1 MENRKM
7 EKEFQ
12 NYQNKMNSLLNLSF
26 SNLCVLTVDMQNE
39 YLSEEH
45 GTSPLATDDI
55 KNIIK
60 NTTEFLIEMRKNN
73 VPIIHC
79 YVVRRKEEIKN
90 NFFISPY
97 IDVSQSNNL
106 SQNIQAPA
114 RKKPE
119 RVEGTLSSI
128 LPECFIGKGD
138 FHVTSKRNFDSFHE
152 TELDQ
157 LISRILGIENILICG
172 VNTDTCVYGTT
183 FGASNRGYKTIL
195 VEDCIGSMRG
205 KEQHISALNIIS
217 KSIGWVIKKNEIYK
231 KLDIKI

>member
-1 MENRKM
+1 ML
-7 EKEFQ
+7 Q
-12 NYQNKMNSLLNLSF
+12 NDVGSYKNKMNSLLNLNF

-39 YLSEEH
+39 YLNEEH
-45 GTSPLATDDI
+45 GTSPLASDDI
-55 KNIIK
+55 KNITK
-60 NTTEFLIEMRKNN
+60 STTEFLTEMRRNN

-106 SQNIQAPA
+106 SQNIQAQA
-114 RKKPE
+114 RKMPE
-119 RVEGTLSSI
+119 RVEGTLSCM
-128 LPECFIGKGD
+128 LPECFVGEGD

-152 TELDQ
+152 TELHQ
-157 LISRILGIENILICG
+157 LISRILCKENILICG

-183 FGASNRGYKTIL
+183 FGASNRGYKPIL
-195 VEDCIGSMRG
+195 VEDCVGSMRG

>member
-1 MENRKM
+1 ML
-7 EKEFQ
+7 Q
-12 NYQNKMNSLLNLSF
+12 NDVESYKSKMNSLLNLNI

-39 YLSEEH
+39 YLNEEH
-45 GTSPLATDDI
+45 GTSPLASDDI
-55 KNIIK
+55 KSITNS
-60 NTTEFLIEMRKNN
+60 TTEFLTKMRRNN

-106 SQNIQAPA
+106 SQNIQAQA

-119 RVEGTLSSI
+119 RVEGTLSSM
-128 LPECFIGKGD
+128 LPECFVGKGD

-152 TELDQ
+152 TELHQ
-157 LISRILGIENILICG
+157 LISRILCKENILICG

-183 FGASNRGYKTIL
+183 FGASNRGYKPIL
-195 VEDCIGSMRG
+195 VEDCVGSMRG

>member
-1 MENRKM
+1 ML
-7 EKEFQ
+7 Q
-12 NYQNKMNSLLNLSF
+12 NDVGSYKNKMNSLLNLNF

-39 YLSEEH
+39 YLNEEH
-45 GTSPLATDDI
+45 GTSPLASDDI
-55 KNIIK
+55 KNITK
-60 NTTEFLIEMRKNN
+60 STTEFLTKMRRNN

-106 SQNIQAPA
+106 SQNIQAQA
-114 RKKPE
+114 RKMPE
-119 RVEGTLSSI
+119 RVEGTLSCM
-128 LPECFIGKGD
+128 LPECFVGEGD

-152 TELDQ
+152 TELHQ
-157 LISRILGIENILICG
+157 LISRILCKENILICG

-183 FGASNRGYKTIL
+183 FGASNRGYKPIL
-195 VEDCIGSMRG
+195 VEDCVGSMRG

>member
-1 MENRKM
+1 ML
-7 EKEFQ
+7 Q
-12 NYQNKMNSLLNLSF
+12 NDVESYKSKMNSLLNLNI

-39 YLSEEH
+39 YLNEEH
-45 GTSPLATDDI
+45 GTSPLASDDI
-55 KNIIK
+55 KSITK
-60 NTTEFLIEMRKNN
+60 STTEFLTKMRRNN

-106 SQNIQAPA
+106 SQNIQAQA

-119 RVEGTLSSI
+119 RVEGTLSSM
-128 LPECFIGKGD
+128 LPECFVGEGD

-152 TELDQ
+152 TELHQ
-157 LISRILGIENILICG
+157 LISRILGKENILICG

-183 FGASNRGYKTIL
+183 FGASNRGYKPIL

>member
-1 MENRKM
+1 ML
-7 EKEFQ
+7 Q
-12 NYQNKMNSLLNLSF
+12 NNVESYKSKMNSLLNLNI

-39 YLSEEH
+39 YLNEEH
-45 GTSPLATDDI
+45 GTSPLASDDI
-55 KNIIK
+55 RNIIK
-60 NTTEFLIEMRKNN
+60 STKEFLTEMRRNN

-106 SQNIQAPA
+106 SQNIQAQA

-119 RVEGTLSSI
+119 RVEGTLSSM
-128 LPECFIGKGD
+128 LPECFVGEGD

-152 TELDQ
+152 TELHQ
-157 LISRILGIENILICG
+157 LISRILGKENILICG

-183 FGASNRGYKTIL
+183 FGASNRGYKPIL
-195 VEDCIGSMRG
+195 VEDCVGSMRG

>member
-1 MENRKM
+1 ML
-7 EKEFQ
+7 Q
-12 NYQNKMNSLLNLSF
+12 NDVGSYKNKMNSLLNLNF

-39 YLSEEH
+39 YLNEEH
-45 GTSPLATDDI
+45 GTSPLASDDI
-55 KNIIK
+55 RNIIK
-60 NTTEFLIEMRKNN
+60 STTEFLTEMRRNN

-106 SQNIQAPA
+106 SQNIQAQA
-114 RKKPE
+114 RKMPE
-119 RVEGTLSSI
+119 RVEGTLSCM
-128 LPECFIGKGD
+128 LPECFVGEGD
-138 FHVTSKRNFDSFHE
+138 FHITSKRNFDSFHE
-152 TELDQ
+152 TELHQ
-157 LISRILGIENILICG
+157 LISRILGKENILICG

-183 FGASNRGYKTIL
+183 FGASNRGYKPIL
-195 VEDCIGSMRG
+195 VEDCVGSMRG

>member
-1 MENRKM
+1 ML
-7 EKEFQ
+7 Q
-12 NYQNKMNSLLNLSF
+12 NDVESYKSKMNSLLNLNI

-39 YLSEEH
+39 YLNEEH
-45 GTSPLATDDI
+45 GTSPLASDDI
-55 KNIIK
+55 KSITK
-60 NTTEFLIEMRKNN
+60 STAEFLTKMRRNN

-106 SQNIQAPA
+106 SQNIQAQA

-119 RVEGTLSSI
+119 RVEGTLSSM
-128 LPECFIGKGD
+128 LPESFVDEGD

-152 TELDQ
+152 TELHQ
-157 LISRILGIENILICG
+157 LISRILGKENILICG

-183 FGASNRGYKTIL
+183 FGASNRGYKPIL
-195 VEDCIGSMRG
+195 VEDCVGSMRG

>member
-1 MENRKM
+1 ML
-7 EKEFQ
+7 Q
-12 NYQNKMNSLLNLSF
+12 NDVGSYKNKMNSLLNLNF

-39 YLSEEH
+39 YLNEEH
-45 GTSPLATDDI
+45 GTSPLASDDI
-55 KNIIK
+55 RNIIK
-60 NTTEFLIEMRKNN
+60 STTEFLTEMRRNN

-106 SQNIQAPA
+106 SQNIQAQA

-119 RVEGTLSSI
+119 RVEGTLSCM
-128 LPECFIGKGD
+128 LPECFVGEGD

-152 TELDQ
+152 TELHQ
-157 LISRILGIENILICG
+157 LISRILGKENILICG

-183 FGASNRGYKTIL
+183 FGASNRGYKPIL

>member
-1 MENRKM
+1 ML
-7 EKEFQ
+7 Q
-12 NYQNKMNSLLNLSF
+12 NDVGSYKNKMNSLLNLNF

-39 YLSEEH
+39 YLNEEH
-45 GTSPLATDDI
+45 GTSPLASDDI
-55 KNIIK
+55 KSITK
-60 NTTEFLIEMRKNN
+60 STTEFLTKMRRNN

-106 SQNIQAPA
+106 SQNIQAQA

-119 RVEGTLSSI
+119 RVEGTLSSM
-128 LPECFIGKGD
+128 LPECFVGEGD

-152 TELDQ
+152 TELHQ
-157 LISRILGIENILICG
+157 LISRILGKENILICG

-183 FGASNRGYKTIL
+183 FGASNRGYKPIL
-195 VEDCIGSMRG
+195 VEDCVGSMRG

>member
-1 MENRKM
+1 ML
-7 EKEFQ
+7 Q
-12 NYQNKMNSLLNLSF
+12 NDIESYKGKMNSLLNLNI

-39 YLSEEH
+39 YLNEEH
-45 GTSPLATDDI
+45 GTSPLASDDI
-55 KNIIK
+55 KSITK
-60 NTTEFLIEMRKNN
+60 STTEFLTKMRRNN

-106 SQNIQAPA
+106 SQNIQAQA

-119 RVEGTLSSI
+119 RVEGTLSSM
-128 LPECFIGKGD
+128 LPECFVGEGD

-152 TELDQ
+152 TELHQ
-157 LISRILGIENILICG
+157 LISRILCKENILICG

-183 FGASNRGYKTIL
+183 FGASNRGYKPIL
-195 VEDCIGSMRG
+195 VEDCVGSMRG

>member
-1 MENRKM
+1 ML
-7 EKEFQ
+7 Q
-12 NYQNKMNSLLNLSF
+12 NDVESYKSKMNSLLNLNI

-39 YLSEEH
+39 YLNEEH
-45 GTSPLATDDI
+45 GTSPLASDDI
-55 KNIIK
+55 RNIIK
-60 NTTEFLIEMRKNN
+60 STTEFLTEMRRNN

-106 SQNIQAPA
+106 SQNIQAQA

-119 RVEGTLSSI
+119 RVEGTLSSM
-128 LPECFIGKGD
+128 LPECFVGEGD

-152 TELDQ
+152 TELHQ
-157 LISRILGIENILICG
+157 LISRILGKENILICG

-183 FGASNRGYKTIL
+183 FGASNRGYKPIL
-195 VEDCIGSMRG
+195 VEDCVGSMRG

>member
-1 MENRKM
+1 ML
-7 EKEFQ
+7 Q
-12 NYQNKMNSLLNLSF
+12 NDVGSYKNKMNSLLNLNF

-39 YLSEEH
+39 YLNEEH
-45 GTSPLATDDI
+45 GTSPLASDDI

-60 NTTEFLIEMRKNN
+60 STTEFLTKMRINN

-106 SQNIQAPA
+106 SQNIQAQA

-119 RVEGTLSSI
+119 RVEGTLSSM
-128 LPECFIGKGD
+128 LPECFVGEGD

-152 TELDQ
+152 TELHQ
-157 LISRILGIENILICG
+157 LISRILGKENILICG

-183 FGASNRGYKTIL
+183 FGASNRGYKPIL
-195 VEDCIGSMRG
+195 VEDCVGSMRG

>member
-1 MENRKM
+1 ML
-7 EKEFQ
+7 Q
-12 NYQNKMNSLLNLSF
+12 NNVESYKSKMNSLLNLNI

-39 YLSEEH
+39 YLNEEH
-45 GTSPLATDDI
+45 GTSPLASDDI
-55 KNIIK
+55 KSITK
-60 NTTEFLIEMRKNN
+60 STTEFLTKMRRNN

-106 SQNIQAPA
+106 SQNIQAQA

-119 RVEGTLSSI
+119 RVEGTLSSM
-128 LPECFIGKGD
+128 LPECFVGEGD

-152 TELDQ
+152 TELHQ
-157 LISRILGIENILICG
+157 LISRILGKENILICG

-183 FGASNRGYKTIL
+183 FGASNRGYKPIL
-195 VEDCIGSMRG
+195 VEDCVGSMRG

>member
-1 MENRKM
+1 ML
-7 EKEFQ
+7 Q
-12 NYQNKMNSLLNLSF
+12 NDVGSYKNKMNSLLNLNF

-39 YLSEEH
+39 YLNEEH
-45 GTSPLATDDI
+45 GTSPLASDDI
-55 KNIIK
+55 KNITK
-60 NTTEFLIEMRKNN
+60 STTQFLTEMRRNN

-106 SQNIQAPA
+106 SQNIQAQA
-114 RKKPE
+114 RKMPE
-119 RVEGTLSSI
+119 RVEGTLSCM
-128 LPECFIGKGD
+128 LPECFVGEGD
-138 FHVTSKRNFDSFHE
+138 FHITSKRNFDSFHE
-152 TELDQ
+152 TELHQ
-157 LISRILGIENILICG
+157 LISRILGKENILICG

-183 FGASNRGYKTIL
+183 FGASNRGYKPIL
-195 VEDCIGSMRG
+195 VEDCVGSMRG

>member
-1 MENRKM
+1 ML
-7 EKEFQ
+7 Q
-12 NYQNKMNSLLNLSF
+12 NDVESYKSKMNSLLNLNI

-39 YLSEEH
+39 YLNEEH
-45 GTSPLATDDI
+45 GTSPLASDDI

-60 NTTEFLIEMRKNN
+60 STTEFLTKMRRNN

-106 SQNIQAPA
+106 SQNIQAQA

-119 RVEGTLSSI
+119 RVEGTLSCM
-128 LPECFIGKGD
+128 LPESFVDEGD

-152 TELDQ
+152 TELHQ
-157 LISRILGIENILICG
+157 LISRILGKENILICG

-183 FGASNRGYKTIL
+183 FGASNRGYKPIL
-195 VEDCIGSMRG
+195 VEDCVGSMRG

>member
-1 MENRKM
+1 ML
-7 EKEFQ
+7 Q
-12 NYQNKMNSLLNLSF
+12 NDVESYKNKMNSLLNLNF

-39 YLSEEH
+39 YLNEDH
-45 GTSPLATDDI
+45 GTSPLASDDI
-55 KNIIK
+55 RNIIK
-60 NTTEFLIEMRKNN
+60 STTEFLTIMRRNN

-106 SQNIQAPA
+106 SQNIQAQA

-119 RVEGTLSSI
+119 RVEGTLSSM
-128 LPECFIGKGD
+128 LPECFVAEGD

-152 TELDQ
+152 TELHQ
-157 LISRILGIENILICG
+157 LISRILGKENILICG

-183 FGASNRGYKTIL
+183 FGASNRGYKPIL
-195 VEDCIGSMRG
+195 VEDCVGSMRG

>member
-1 MENRKM
+1 MLQKDVESYK
-7 EKEFQ
+7 
-12 NYQNKMNSLLNLSF
+12 NKMNSLLKLNF

-39 YLSEEH
+39 YLNEEY
-45 GTSPLATDDI
+45 GTSPLASDDI
-55 KNIIK
+55 KNITK
-60 NTTEFLIEMRKNN
+60 STTEFLTKMRRNN

-106 SQNIQAPA
+106 SQNIQAQA
-114 RKKPE
+114 RKMPE
-119 RVEGTLSSI
+119 RVEGTLSCM
-128 LPECFIGKGD
+128 LPECFVGEGD

-152 TELDQ
+152 TELHQ
-157 LISRILGIENILICG
+157 LISRILGKENILICG

-183 FGASNRGYKTIL
+183 FGASNRGYKPIL

>member
-1 MENRKM
+1 ML
-7 EKEFQ
+7 Q
-12 NYQNKMNSLLNLSF
+12 NNVGSYKNKMNSLLNLNF

-39 YLSEEH
+39 YLNEEH
-45 GTSPLATDDI
+45 GTSPLASDDI
-55 KNIIK
+55 KSITK
-60 NTTEFLIEMRKNN
+60 STTEFLTKMRRNN

-106 SQNIQAPA
+106 SQNIQAQA

-119 RVEGTLSSI
+119 RVEGTLSSM
-128 LPECFIGKGD
+128 LPECFVGEGD

-152 TELDQ
+152 TELHQ
-157 LISRILGIENILICG
+157 LISRILCKENILICG

-183 FGASNRGYKTIL
+183 FGASNRGYKPIL
-195 VEDCIGSMRG
+195 VEDCVGSMRG
-205 KEQHISALNIIS
+205 KEQHISVLNIIS

>member
-1 MENRKM
+1 ML
-7 EKEFQ
+7 Q
-12 NYQNKMNSLLNLSF
+12 NDVGSYKNKMNSLLNLNF

-39 YLSEEH
+39 YLNEEH
-45 GTSPLATDDI
+45 GTSPLASDDI
-55 KNIIK
+55 KNITK
-60 NTTEFLIEMRKNN
+60 STTEFLTKMRRNN

-106 SQNIQAPA
+106 SQNIQAQA

-119 RVEGTLSSI
+119 RVEGTLSSM
-128 LPECFIGKGD
+128 LPECFVGEGD

-152 TELDQ
+152 TELHQ
-157 LISRILGIENILICG
+157 LISRILGKENILICG

-183 FGASNRGYKTIL
+183 FGASNRGYKPIL
-195 VEDCIGSMRG
+195 VEDCVGSMRG

-217 KSIGWVIKKNEIYK
+217 KSIGWVITKNEIYK

>member
-1 MENRKM
+1 ML
-7 EKEFQ
+7 Q
-12 NYQNKMNSLLNLSF
+12 NDVESYKNKMNSLLNLNI

-39 YLSEEH
+39 YLNEEH
-45 GTSPLATDDI
+45 GTSPLASDDI
-55 KNIIK
+55 KNITK
-60 NTTEFLIEMRKNN
+60 STTEFLTKMRRNN

-106 SQNIQAPA
+106 SQNIQAQA

-119 RVEGTLSSI
+119 RVEGTLSSM
-128 LPECFIGKGD
+128 LPECFVGEGD

-152 TELDQ
+152 TELHQ
-157 LISRILGIENILICG
+157 LISRILGKENILICG

-183 FGASNRGYKTIL
+183 FGASNRGYKPIL
-195 VEDCIGSMRG
+195 VEDCVGSMRG

>member
-1 MENRKM
+1 MENKT
-7 EKEFQ
+7 Q
-12 NYQNKMNSLLNLSF
+12 TYQKKMNSLLNLNF

-55 KNIIK
+55 NNIIK
-60 NTTEFLIEMRKNN
+60 NTTEFLSEMRKNN

-79 YVVRRKEEIKN
+79 YVVRRIEEINK

-97 IDVSQSNNL
+97 IDISQSNNL
-106 SQNIQAPA
+106 SQNIQVQA

-119 RVEGTLSSI
+119 RVEGSLSSM
-128 LPECFIGKGD
+128 LPKCFLAKGD

-152 TELDQ
+152 TELHQ
-157 LISRILGIENILICG
+157 LISRILGLKNILICG

-183 FGASNRGYKTIL
+183 FGASNRGCLLYTSPSPR
-195 VEDCIGSMRG
+195 D
-205 KEQHISALNIIS
+205 
-217 KSIGWVIKKNEIYK
+217 
-231 KLDIKI
+231 

>member
-1 MENRKM
+1 ML
-7 EKEFQ
+7 Q
-12 NYQNKMNSLLNLSF
+12 NDVESYKSKMNSLLNLNI

-39 YLSEEH
+39 YLNEEH
-45 GTSPLATDDI
+45 GTSPLASDDI

-60 NTTEFLIEMRKNN
+60 STTEFLTKMRRNN

-106 SQNIQAPA
+106 SQNIQAQA

-119 RVEGTLSSI
+119 RVEGTLSSM
-128 LPECFIGKGD
+128 LPECFVGEGD

-152 TELDQ
+152 TELHQ
-157 LISRILGIENILICG
+157 LISRILGKENILICG

-183 FGASNRGYKTIL
+183 FGASNRGYKPIL

>member
-1 MENRKM
+1 ML
-7 EKEFQ
+7 Q
-12 NYQNKMNSLLNLSF
+12 NDVGSYKDKMNSLLNLNF

-39 YLSEEH
+39 YLNEEH
-45 GTSPLATDDI
+45 GTSPLASDDI
-55 KNIIK
+55 KSITK
-60 NTTEFLIEMRKNN
+60 STTEFLTKMRRNN

-106 SQNIQAPA
+106 SQNIQAQA

-119 RVEGTLSSI
+119 RVEGTLSSM
-128 LPECFIGKGD
+128 LPECFVAEGD

-152 TELDQ
+152 TELHQ
-157 LISRILGIENILICG
+157 LISRILGKENILICG

-183 FGASNRGYKTIL
+183 FGASNRGYKPIL
-195 VEDCIGSMRG
+195 VEDCVGSMRG

-217 KSIGWVIKKNEIYK
+217 NSIGWVIKKNEIYK

>member
-1 MENRKM
+1 ML
-7 EKEFQ
+7 Q
-12 NYQNKMNSLLNLSF
+12 NDVGSYKNKMNSLLNLNF

-39 YLSEEH
+39 YLNEEH
-45 GTSPLATDDI
+45 GTSPLASDDI

-60 NTTEFLIEMRKNN
+60 STTEFLTKMRRNN

-106 SQNIQAPA
+106 SQNIQAQA

-119 RVEGTLSSI
+119 RVEGTLSSM
-128 LPECFIGKGD
+128 LPECFVGEGD

-152 TELDQ
+152 TELHQ
-157 LISRILGIENILICG
+157 LISRILGKENILICG

-183 FGASNRGYKTIL
+183 FGASNRGYKPIL
-195 VEDCIGSMRG
+195 VEDCVGSMRG

>member
-1 MENRKM
+1 ML
-7 EKEFQ
+7 Q
-12 NYQNKMNSLLNLSF
+12 NDVESYKSKMNSLLNLNI

-39 YLSEEH
+39 YLNEEH
-45 GTSPLATDDI
+45 GTSPLASDDI
-55 KNIIK
+55 KNITK
-60 NTTEFLIEMRKNN
+60 STTEFLTKMRRNN

-106 SQNIQAPA
+106 SQNIQAQA

-119 RVEGTLSSI
+119 RVEGTLSSM
-128 LPECFIGKGD
+128 LPECFVGEGD

-152 TELDQ
+152 TELHQ
-157 LISRILGIENILICG
+157 LISRILGKENILICG

-183 FGASNRGYKTIL
+183 FGASNRGYKPIL
-195 VEDCIGSMRG
+195 VEDCVGSMRG

>member
-1 MENRKM
+1 ML
-7 EKEFQ
+7 Q
-12 NYQNKMNSLLNLSF
+12 NNVESYKSKMNSLLNLNI

-39 YLSEEH
+39 YLNEEH
-45 GTSPLATDDI
+45 GTSPLASDDI
-55 KNIIK
+55 RNIIK
-60 NTTEFLIEMRKNN
+60 STKEFLTEMRRNN

-106 SQNIQAPA
+106 SQNIQAQA

-119 RVEGTLSSI
+119 RVEGTLSSM
-128 LPECFIGKGD
+128 LPECFVGEGD

-152 TELDQ
+152 TELHQ
-157 LISRILGIENILICG
+157 LISRILCKENILICG

-183 FGASNRGYKTIL
+183 FGASNRGYKPIL
-195 VEDCIGSMRG
+195 VEDCVGSMRG

>member
-1 MENRKM
+1 ML
-7 EKEFQ
+7 Q
-12 NYQNKMNSLLNLSF
+12 NDVESYKSKMNSLLNLNI

-39 YLSEEH
+39 YLNEEH
-45 GTSPLATDDI
+45 GTSPLASDDI
-55 KNIIK
+55 RNIIK
-60 NTTEFLIEMRKNN
+60 STTEFLTKMRRNN

-106 SQNIQAPA
+106 SQNIQAQA

-119 RVEGTLSSI
+119 RVEGTLSSM
-128 LPECFIGKGD
+128 LPECFVGEGD

-152 TELDQ
+152 TELHQ
-157 LISRILGIENILICG
+157 LISRILGKENILICG

-183 FGASNRGYKTIL
+183 FGASNRGYKPIL
-195 VEDCIGSMRG
+195 VEDCVGSMRG

>member
-1 MENRKM
+1 ML
-7 EKEFQ
+7 Q
-12 NYQNKMNSLLNLSF
+12 NDVESYKSKMNSLLNLNI

-39 YLSEEH
+39 YLNEEH
-45 GTSPLATDDI
+45 GTSPLASDDI
-55 KNIIK
+55 KNITK
-60 NTTEFLIEMRKNN
+60 STTEFLTEMRRNN

-106 SQNIQAPA
+106 SQNIQAQA

-119 RVEGTLSSI
+119 RVEGTLSSM
-128 LPECFIGKGD
+128 LPECFVGEGD

-152 TELDQ
+152 TELHQ
-157 LISRILGIENILICG
+157 LISRILGKENILICG

-183 FGASNRGYKTIL
+183 FGASNRGYKPIL
-195 VEDCIGSMRG
+195 VEDCVGSMRG

>member
-1 MENRKM
+1 ML
-7 EKEFQ
+7 Q
-12 NYQNKMNSLLNLSF
+12 NDVESYKSKMNSLLNLNI

-39 YLSEEH
+39 YLNEEH
-45 GTSPLATDDI
+45 GTSPLASDDI
-55 KNIIK
+55 RNIIK
-60 NTTEFLIEMRKNN
+60 STTEFLTEMRRNN

-106 SQNIQAPA
+106 SQNIQAQA

-119 RVEGTLSSI
+119 RVEGTLSSM
-128 LPECFIGKGD
+128 LPECFVGEGD

-152 TELDQ
+152 TELHQ
-157 LISRILGIENILICG
+157 LISRILCKENILICG

-183 FGASNRGYKTIL
+183 FGASNRGYKPIL
-195 VEDCIGSMRG
+195 VEDCVGSMRG

>member
-1 MENRKM
+1 ML
-7 EKEFQ
+7 Q
-12 NYQNKMNSLLNLSF
+12 NDVESYKNKMNSLLNLNF

-39 YLSEEH
+39 YLNEDH
-45 GTSPLATDDI
+45 GTSPLASDDI
-55 KNIIK
+55 RNIIK
-60 NTTEFLIEMRKNN
+60 STTEFLTIMRRNN

-79 YVVRRKEEIKN
+79 YVVRKKEEVKN

-106 SQNIQAPA
+106 SQNIQAQA

-119 RVEGTLSSI
+119 RVEGTLSSM
-128 LPECFIGKGD
+128 LPECFVGEGD

-152 TELDQ
+152 TELHQ
-157 LISRILGIENILICG
+157 LISRILGKENILICG

-183 FGASNRGYKTIL
+183 FGASNRGYKPIL
-195 VEDCIGSMRG
+195 VEDCVGSMRG

>member
-1 MENRKM
+1 ML
-7 EKEFQ
+7 Q
-12 NYQNKMNSLLNLSF
+12 NNVESYKSKMNSLLNLNI

-39 YLSEEH
+39 YLNEEH
-45 GTSPLATDDI
+45 GTSPLASDDI

-60 NTTEFLIEMRKNN
+60 STTEFLTKMRRNN

-106 SQNIQAPA
+106 SQNIQAQA

-119 RVEGTLSSI
+119 RVEGTLSSM
-128 LPECFIGKGD
+128 LPECFVGEGD

-152 TELDQ
+152 TELHQ
-157 LISRILGIENILICG
+157 LISRILGKENILICG

-183 FGASNRGYKTIL
+183 FGASNRGYKPIL
-195 VEDCIGSMRG
+195 VEDCVGSMRG

>member
-1 MENRKM
+1 
-7 EKEFQ
+7 
-12 NYQNKMNSLLNLSF
+12 
-26 SNLCVLTVDMQNE
+26 
-39 YLSEEH
+39 
-45 GTSPLATDDI
+45 
-55 KNIIK
+55 
-60 NTTEFLIEMRKNN
+60 MRRNN

-106 SQNIQAPA
+106 SQNIQAQA

-119 RVEGTLSSI
+119 RVEGTLSSM
-128 LPECFIGKGD
+128 LPECFVGEGD

-152 TELDQ
+152 TELHQ
-157 LISRILGIENILICG
+157 LISRILCKENILICG

-183 FGASNRGYKTIL
+183 FGASNRGYKPIL

>member
-1 MENRKM
+1 ML
-7 EKEFQ
+7 Q
-12 NYQNKMNSLLNLSF
+12 NNVESYKSKMNSLLNLNI

-39 YLSEEH
+39 YLNEEH
-45 GTSPLATDDI
+45 GTSPLASDDI
-55 KNIIK
+55 KNITK
-60 NTTEFLIEMRKNN
+60 STTEFLTEMRRNN

-106 SQNIQAPA
+106 SQNIQAQA

-119 RVEGTLSSI
+119 RVEGTLSSM
-128 LPECFIGKGD
+128 LPECFVGEGD

-152 TELDQ
+152 TELHQ
-157 LISRILGIENILICG
+157 LISRILGKENILICG

-183 FGASNRGYKTIL
+183 FGASNRGYKPIL
-195 VEDCIGSMRG
+195 VEDCVGSMRG

>member
-1 MENRKM
+1 ML
-7 EKEFQ
+7 Q
-12 NYQNKMNSLLNLSF
+12 NDVESYKSKMNSLLNLNI

-39 YLSEEH
+39 YLNEEH
-45 GTSPLATDDI
+45 GTSPLASDDI
-55 KNIIK
+55 RNIIK
-60 NTTEFLIEMRKNN
+60 STTEFLTEMRRNN

-106 SQNIQAPA
+106 SQNIQAKA

-119 RVEGTLSSI
+119 RVEGTLSSM
-128 LPECFIGKGD
+128 LPECFVGEGD

-152 TELDQ
+152 TELHQ
-157 LISRILGIENILICG
+157 LISRILGKENILICG

-183 FGASNRGYKTIL
+183 FGASNRGYKPIL

>member
-1 MENRKM
+1 ML
-7 EKEFQ
+7 Q
-12 NYQNKMNSLLNLSF
+12 NDVESYKSKMNSLLNLNI

-39 YLSEEH
+39 YLNEEH
-45 GTSPLATDDI
+45 GTSPLASDDI
-55 KNIIK
+55 RNIIK
-60 NTTEFLIEMRKNN
+60 STTEFLTEMRRNN

-106 SQNIQAPA
+106 SQNIQAQA

-119 RVEGTLSSI
+119 RVEGTLSSM
-128 LPECFIGKGD
+128 LPECFVGEGD

-152 TELDQ
+152 TELHQ
-157 LISRILGIENILICG
+157 LISRILCKENILICG

-183 FGASNRGYKTIL
+183 FGASNRGYKPIL

>member
-1 MENRKM
+1 ML
-7 EKEFQ
+7 Q
-12 NYQNKMNSLLNLSF
+12 NNVESYKNKMNSLLNLNI

-39 YLSEEH
+39 YLNEEH
-45 GTSPLATDDI
+45 GTSPLASDDI
-55 KNIIK
+55 KNITK
-60 NTTEFLIEMRKNN
+60 STTEFLTKMRRNN

-106 SQNIQAPA
+106 SQNIQAQA

-119 RVEGTLSSI
+119 RVEGTLSSM
-128 LPECFIGKGD
+128 LPECFVGEGD

-152 TELDQ
+152 TELHQ
-157 LISRILGIENILICG
+157 LISRILGKENILICG

-183 FGASNRGYKTIL
+183 FGASNRGYKPIL
-195 VEDCIGSMRG
+195 VEDCVGSMRG

>member
-1 MENRKM
+1 ML
-7 EKEFQ
+7 Q
-12 NYQNKMNSLLNLSF
+12 NDVGSYKNKMNSLLNLNF

-39 YLSEEH
+39 YLNEEH
-45 GTSPLATDDI
+45 GTSPLASDDI
-55 KNIIK
+55 KSITK
-60 NTTEFLIEMRKNN
+60 STTEFLTKMRRNN

-106 SQNIQAPA
+106 SQNIQAQA

-119 RVEGTLSSI
+119 RVQETLSSM
-128 LPECFIGKGD
+128 LPECFVGEGD

-152 TELDQ
+152 TELHQ
-157 LISRILGIENILICG
+157 LISRILGKENILICG

-183 FGASNRGYKTIL
+183 FGASNRGYKPIL
-195 VEDCIGSMRG
+195 VEDCVGSMRG

>member
-1 MENRKM
+1 ML
-7 EKEFQ
+7 Q
-12 NYQNKMNSLLNLSF
+12 NDVESYKSKMNSLLNLNI

-39 YLSEEH
+39 YLNEEN
-45 GTSPLATDDI
+45 GTSPLASDDI
-55 KNIIK
+55 KSITK
-60 NTTEFLIEMRKNN
+60 STTEFLTKMRRNN

-106 SQNIQAPA
+106 SQNIQAQA

-119 RVEGTLSSI
+119 RVEGTLSSM
-128 LPECFIGKGD
+128 LPECFVGEGD

-152 TELDQ
+152 TELHQ
-157 LISRILGIENILICG
+157 LISRILGKENILICG

-183 FGASNRGYKTIL
+183 FGASNRGYKPIL
-195 VEDCIGSMRG
+195 VEDCVGSMRG
-205 KEQHISALNIIS
+205 KEQHLSALNIIS